1 MFENDV
7 IVPVVM
13 FIALAMLVLGVAR
26 VIADT
31 IIRRRLIAAG
41 NSGDIAR
48 MLAASAEDRVG
59 GALKWGI
66 VSVAAGAALVI
77 IQLLP
82 YEHDE
87 PIVLGIILLFVGI
100 GLLVYYSMAR
110 NAARAG
116 GIGGS
121 GGFVGS
127 GGSQA
132 SLGSGASF
140 AGVESR
146 ETVSSTSKL

>member
-66 VSVAAGAALVI
+66 VSVAAGAAFVI

-110 NAARAG
+110 NAGRAG
-116 GIGGS
+116 GI

>member
-1 MFENDV
+1 MLDTEI
-7 IVPVVM
+7 IVPTVM
-13 FIALAMLVLGVAR
+13 FIALAMMILGVAR
-26 VIADT
+26 VISDT

-66 VSVAAGAALVI
+66 VAVAAGAALVI

-82 YEHDE
+82 YERDE
-87 PIVLGIILLFVGI
+87 PIVLGILLLFVGI

-110 NAARAG
+110 KA
-116 GIGGS
+116 GS
-121 GGFVGS
+121 GAIGSVGS
-127 GGSQA
+127 GGSVA
-132 SLGSGASF
+132 HLGSGASF

-146 ETVSSTSKL
+146 ERVSETSKL

>member
-1 MFENDV
+1 PMFDNDV
-7 IVPVVM
+7 IVPIVM
-13 FIALAMLVLGVAR
+13 FIALAMLILGVAR
-26 VIADT
+26 VISDT

-66 VSVAAGAALVI
+66 VAVAAGAALVI

-82 YEHDE
+82 YERDE
-87 PIVLGIILLFVGI
+87 PIVLGIILLFIGI

-110 NAARAG
+110 RAG
-116 GIGGS
+116 GGVGARIGGS
-121 GGFVGS
+121 GGMGAIGS
-127 GGSQA
+127 GGSFSDA
-132 SLGSGASF
+132 
-140 AGVESR
+140 ESR
-146 ETVSSTSKL
+146 ERVSATSKL